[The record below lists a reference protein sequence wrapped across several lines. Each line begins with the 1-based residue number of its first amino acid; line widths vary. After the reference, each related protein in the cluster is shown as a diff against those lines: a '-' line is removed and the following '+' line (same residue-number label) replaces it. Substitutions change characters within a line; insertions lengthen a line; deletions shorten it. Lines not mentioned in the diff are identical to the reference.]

1 MKKVFIL
8 DDNEEL
14 LDIMDRILS
23 PQFKVNVCNDRGS
36 AMTKIS
42 KFMPDMI
49 ILDYFVGNNTADDIV
64 QQLQESDLASSVPVV
79 LFSASPEIEKVANRL
94 GVAGFLEKPSS
105 ISKIRAYIEN
115 VFASSAQT
123 N

>member
-1 MKKVFIL
+1 MMKKVFIL

-23 PQFKVNVCNDRGS
+23 PQFEVDVCKDRGS
-36 AMTKIS
+36 AMSRIN

-49 ILDYFVGNNTADDIV
+49 ILDYYVGDNTADDIV
-64 QQLQESDLASSVPVV
+64 QQLRGSDSASSVPVV
-79 LFSASPEIEKVANRL
+79 LFSASPEIEKMASRL

-105 ISKIRAYIEN
+105 ISKIRAYIKN
-115 VFASSAQT
+115 VFEGAV
-123 N
+123 